1 MIELKTN
8 VEQLDGIAANE
19 ISAGRDSNGSDIK
32 AAALDHKNLQEYAER
47 LEGEIVEMS
56 EEIQKYKSLAANLRG
71 GNVEMSEEIQK
82 YKSFAANLHHVMRDN
97 IADQIAENPPAI
109 DDTQI
114 ARVVREMINDGE
126 ISVSVEYQNLEL
138 ELSLDA

>member
-56 EEIQKYKSLAANLRG
+56 EEIQKYKSLAANL
-71 GNVEMSEEIQK
+71 
-82 YKSFAANLHHVMRDN
+82 HHVMRDN
-97 IADQIAENPPAI
+97 IADQIAETPPAI

>member
-47 LEGEIVEMS
+47 LERNVEEMS
-56 EEIQKYKSLAANLRG
+56 AEIEKHKLLA
-71 GNVEMSEEIQK
+71 V
-82 YKSFAANLHHVMRDN
+82 NLHLLIRDH
-97 IADQIAENPPAI
+97 IADQIEENPPAI

>member
-47 LEGEIVEMS
+47 LEGEI
-56 EEIQKYKSLAANLRG
+56 
-71 GNVEMSEEIQK
+71 VEMSEEIQK